1 MSISE
6 ILKQSTAHTL
16 ELLEAELN
24 ILLSEQ
30 QALWH
35 FASLERIFIE
45 NKIYRDIEE
54 CETWEAVI
62 ESIRVGLEPHIKHLK
77 EPVRGGYSSLTEIK
91 IKKISSLILKRQMR
105 TLRK

>member
-1 MSISE
+1 MTVSD

-16 ELLEAELN
+16 DLLKAELE

-45 NKIYRDIEE
+45 NKI
-54 CETWEAVI
+54 
-62 ESIRVGLEPHIKHLK
+62 
-77 EPVRGGYSSLTEIK
+77 
-91 IKKISSLILKRQMR
+91 
-105 TLRK
+105 